1 MSFTTTLLNKDKLF
15 NNRCNS
21 SNYELT
27 IHRVV
32 FNFSVFTLYQLSG
45 EHNLKSSSLLMIATD
60 WTIFIAPFPA
70 SRIVLAPDK

>member
-15 NNRCNS
+15 NNRYNS

-45 EHNLKSSSLLMIATD
+45 EHNLISSLLMFSTD

-70 SRIVLAPDK
+70 PRIVLAPDK